1 MKTFFVLLLSLA
13 IPSALVASGS
23 RGLNLN
29 LNLLERLPEIQLSQ
43 LTKKLNY
50 LGSTEQWH
58 ILGKTL
64 TAVSEGMPYDS
75 TYGYKVNADKLTIN
89 NGWTLN
95 LNDMDYYWEYVPDCP
110 IIQLDKVALT
120 AQVSVPKNRQN
131 NCVTYSEKREIK

>member
-1 MKTFFVLLLSLA
+1 MKTFLVLLLSLT
-13 IPSALVASGS
+13 IPSTLLASGS

-29 LNLLERLPEIQLSQ
+29 LNSLENLPEIQLPQ

-50 LGSTEQWH
+50 LGSTKQWH
-58 ILGKTL
+58 ILGETL

-75 TYGYKVNADKLTIN
+75 TYGYKVNADQLTIT

-110 IIQLDKVALT
+110 VIHFDKLELT
-120 AQVSVPKNRQN
+120 AQVSVPENRKN
-131 NCVTYSEKREIK
+131 NCVTYSEERELK